1 MASAPERHASTTDP
15 QTWNSYGT
23 ALAAVQANAADGLT
37 YMLAESDPYAAID
50 LDHCRNSSTGS
61 IDVWAQNFL
70 DTGRHSYSEVTPSGA
85 GCRIWGLAKGS
96 PVHRKF
102 SLVIDGKDIAAELF
116 RATNKALTITGYKL
130 DTIRAFAN
138 IDRVVDWG
146 IAWGERRKATA
157 LEAATSA
164 AGNGFDSS
172 GSKYAIDEIEAIVR
186 DRAPEGHN
194 RSNLFHAVIGHYL
207 GCGWTAEQIYE
218 HLARYSNGIA
228 ARYLEEERLGSEID
242 RSIGKYGTRELPLID
257 GGWTNGREA
266 KAPEPEPQPE
276 PQPVPEQAQQPIE
289 DDPELEDGELDE
301 GLEIEEDNDLDEEL
315 QPDSRQSPY
324 RIYTYND
331 PDPDIGQTWLIKHLI
346 PACGHGLL
354 SGQWG
359 AAKTFI
365 VFDLFAAIIT
375 QQLFLNYPVKRQCG
389 AMLIAAEGAREV
401 RKRLDA
407 IVREKCG
414 GMIPPIVWTRTAPE
428 LLRKGSLK
436 ILIDMAQEADQ
447 RLQEEFGLPLGLIVI
462 DTITACAG
470 YTRAGDDNDTA
481 VGSAVM
487 NILKALAEA
496 MNCFVFGVA
505 HFGKTAEAGTKGTSS
520 KEDLADVILVAL
532 GDKALDG
539 SVANTR
545 LAVRKNRGDRQG
557 QNYPFVLRRVELGQD
572 EDDEAITT
580 MVIDWTAGPAEPAVP
595 NDPWQQARQ
604 TETRQGMVL
613 LKRVLMSVL
622 AKEGIDLPSEPD
634 ASVVRMVDQEIVREE
649 FYARTAADGTPAQK
663 QEYKRKRFNRALNRA
678 EEMQLVGL
686 RERNDTTYLW
696 LFKLDSDGG

>member
-1 MASAPERHASTTDP
+1 MATAPEQHASTTDP
-15 QTWNSYGT
+15 STWSDYNT
-23 ALAAVQANAADGLT
+23 ALAAVQAKAADGLT
-37 YMLAESDPYAAID
+37 YILTKDDPHAAID
-50 LDHCRNSSTGS
+50 IDNCRDLRTGS

-70 DTGRHSYSEVTPSGA
+70 DTGRHSYSEITPSGT

-96 PVHRKF
+96 SVHRKF

-116 RATNKALTITGYKL
+116 RATNKALTITGYRL
-130 DTIRAFAN
+130 DTIRAFTN
-138 IDRVVDWG
+138 IDRVIDWG
-146 IAWGERRKATA
+146 IAWGERRKAAA
-157 LEAATSA
+157 LEAATSSN
-164 AGNGFDSS
+164 GNSFDSS
-172 GSKYAIDEIEAIVR
+172 GCKYSIEQIELIVR
-186 DRAPEGHN
+186 NGAPDGTN
-194 RSNLFHAVIGHYL
+194 RSEVFHSIIGHYL
-207 GCGWTAEQIYE
+207 GCGWAAEQIHE
-218 HLARYSNGIA
+218 HLAQNPSGIA
-228 ARYLEEERLGSEID
+228 ARYLAEERLGNEIA
-242 RSIGKYGTRELPLID
+242 RSISKYGARELPLLNGD
-257 GGWTNGREA
+257 WVNGREA
-266 KAPEPEPQPE
+266 KAPDPEPQSELQPE
-276 PQPVPEQAQQPIE
+276 PQQPIA
-289 DDPELEDGELDE
+289 DPELEDDELNENDE
-301 GLEIEEDNDLDEEL
+301 LDEEL
-315 QPDSRQSPY
+315 QSCPQQSPY

-375 QQLFLNYPVKRQCG
+375 QQPFLNYPVKRQCG

-401 RKRLDA
+401 KKRLDA

-572 EDDEAITT
+572 EDNEAITT
-580 MVIDWTAGPAEPAVP
+580 MIIDWTAGSAEPAVA

-622 AKEGIDLPSEPD
+622 AKEGVDLPSEPD
-634 ASVVRMVDQEIVREE
+634 GPVVRMVDQEIVREE

-686 RERNDTTYLW
+686 REMNDTAYLW
-696 LFKLDSDGG
+696 LLRPDLDGE